1 MLMSAPTGLPRC
13 CRQVSPASR
22 EMPDQA
28 GVPRD
33 RDARPSPDHVL
44 ALRADRVTTMRQ
56 VLAGRTEPVPDTRSR
71 RASQCGAAFRPCPS
85 EEWQHR
91 HYDERERRR
100 DQVPPVPPSRLS
112 VGSCFRPNRYDSPRM
127 SRIDPRPR
135 ELTVIRPIRFDTLA
149 PCLLRLIQLPLPS
162 LIRRSNRNPTIGL
175 PRPCRHCRQPVH
187 SHSHCP
193 GNHSHCPGNPG
204 LNAPQPTRLAG
215 RSDRDGADDLRVGR
229 TPGPRPSGSASRS
242 ARTGNKRL
250 RKSGLGARQV
260 SVQRPASPVSPHAPR
275 ASARCSR

>member
-1 MLMSAPTGLPRC
+1 
-13 CRQVSPASR
+13 
-22 EMPDQA
+22 
-28 GVPRD
+28 
-33 RDARPSPDHVL
+33 
-44 ALRADRVTTMRQ
+44 VT
-56 VLAGRTEPVPDTRSR
+56 L
-71 RASQCGAAFRPCPS
+71 
-85 EEWQHR
+85 
-91 HYDERERRR
+91 
-100 DQVPPVPPSRLS
+100 SRLP

-175 PRPCRHCRQPVH
+175 PRPCRHCRQPVP

-193 GNHSHCPGNPG
+193 GNHSHCPGNAG

-229 TPGPRPSGSASRS
+229 TPGPVHPVRRHGQPEQEMNGWALAAWQGLSARRWSWRCLASGSGDIRGDYRCGVPVERGAGAVISHGGARVGAGGGLLDVPQRDAGVEEMPRTTPTLAIACRSPASVCAATFPAADDRHGLARRAAFCRQDAGDRS
-242 ARTGNKRL
+242 AEYCY
-250 RKSGLGARQV
+250 SG
-260 SVQRPASPVSPHAPR
+260 
-275 ASARCSR
+275 